1 MPLTPSNS
9 LALGTPAPAF
19 SLPDPA
25 GKVVSLADF
34 DGAPALLVA
43 FISNRCPYV
52 KLIREAL
59 AAFAADYQP
68 RGLAVVA
75 VNANDFD
82 AHPEETPAKTAEEA
96 AAVGYGF
103 PYLVDADQRVA
114 QAFQAA
120 CTPDFFLY
128 DRSRGLYY
136 HGQFDDARPNG
147 ATPVT
152 GGDLRAAVDRLLAG
166 EAPPTEQKNSIGCNI
181 KWRPGN
187 EPDAVLPA

>member
-19 SLPDPA
+19 SLPDPS
-25 GKVVSLADF
+25 GKAVSLEDF
-34 DGAPALLVA
+34 ASAPALLVA

-59 AAFAADYQP
+59 AAFAAEYQP

-75 VNANDFD
+75 INANDFD
-82 AHPEETPAKTAEEA
+82 THPEETPEKTAEEA
-96 AAVGYGF
+96 AAFGYGF
-103 PYLVDADQRVA
+103 PYLVDADQTVA

-128 DRSRGLYY
+128 DRNRGLYY

-147 ATPVT
+147 EVPVT
-152 GGDLRAAVDRLLAG
+152 GRDLRAAVDRLLAG
-166 EAPPTEQKNSIGCNI
+166 EEAPSGQKNSIGCNI

-187 EPDAVLPA
+187 EPDHALSA